1 MTPPRIGLLG
11 GTFDPIHI
19 GHLAIAEEARVALQ
33 LERVLFIP
41 AGHQPF
47 KGGRHGATPEQRL
60 AMVQLACASNPA
72 FAASPIEIMRPGPSY
87 TATTLEQLA
96 AQHPGLFH
104 FILGIDAL
112 AELHRWRSAARIVE
126 LARIVGIARP
136 GHTPNLDPVRAALPL
151 LNQRLDLIEGPR
163 LELSSSDLRQRI
175 ADGQPIRYL
184 TPDPVVEYIEAQRLY
199 RAR

>member
-1 MTPPRIGLLG
+1 
-11 GTFDPIHI
+11 
-19 GHLAIAEEARVALQ
+19 
-33 LERVLFIP
+33 
-41 AGHQPF
+41 
-47 KGGRHGATPEQRL
+47 
-60 AMVQLACASNPA
+60 
-72 FAASPIEIMRPGPSY
+72 MRPGPSY

-96 AQHPGLFH
+96 AQQPGVFH

-136 GHTPNLDPVRAALPL
+136 GHTPNLDLVRAALPL